1 MNRMKRIKTI
11 KEFEFSIGGCFG
23 DTEKLHIK
31 DGIVKA
37 WRVES
42 LYEQFTHKDVQGKP
56 LKNKTLFINQLNEL
70 QVLSLNKEYWK
81 PVMDGT
87 QWELKITYNGN
98 LKKHVHGSNHY
109 PDNFNELIKILNQFY
124 PFEEVELLDWMQNN

>member
-1 MNRMKRIKTI
+1 MRKIKSI

-23 DTEKLHIK
+23 DTEKLCIK

-37 WRVES
+37 WKLES
-42 LYEQFTHKDVQGKP
+42 LYE
-56 LKNKTLFINQLNEL
+56 LFIDKEIQGTPIDNINLLVSQLNKL
-70 QVLSLNKEYWK
+70 QILSWNKEYWK
-81 PVMDGT
+81 PVCDGT

-98 LKKHVHGSNHY
+98 LKKHVHGSNDY

-124 PFEEVELLDWMQNN
+124 PFEEVEFLDWVENN

>member
-1 MNRMKRIKTI
+1 MKRIKTI
-11 KEFEFSIGGCFG
+11 KELEFSIGGCFG
-23 DTEKLHIK
+23 DTERLHIK

-42 LYEQFTHKDVQGKP
+42 LYEQFNHKDVQGTP
-56 LKNKTLFINQLNEL
+56 IKNTILFINQLNEL
-70 QVLSLNKEYWK
+70 QVLSWNKDYWK

-98 LKKHVHGSNHY
+98 LKKHVNGSNHY
-109 PDNFNELIKILNQFY
+109 PDIFNELIKTSNQFY
-124 PFEEVELLDWMQNN
+124 PFEEVEFMDWMQNN